1 MINVKYQRMTSR
13 WQFNNRKVGKETRQS
28 TSDEELLYLLGICQ
42 WVFNSNCGFIIEMID
57 KEHHDNS
64 NKPWHT
70 LIELTAGQLKDYEN
84 KITEIMGDDIYN
96 LFDKLVTKRNSI
108 IHSLPTGEKVDD
120 YVIPI
125 YRNDSKGINIKIDKE
140 YLREFINE
148 ELSDLIYKF
157 RGY

>member
-1 MINVKYQRMTSR
+1 
-13 WQFNNRKVGKETRQS
+13 
-28 TSDEELLYLLGICQ
+28 
-42 WVFNSNCGFIIEMID
+42 MID

-108 IHSLPTGEKVDD
+108 IHSLPTGE
-120 YVIPI
+120 
-125 YRNDSKGINIKIDKE
+125 GINIKIDKE
-140 YLREFINE
+140 YLREFIKKNE